1 MTRLGVAGTISHAI
15 EQSGAAHLGNC
26 SAPKVVVISRMGK
39 SALPF
44 VTVIERDRVEHRTQT
59 RTGIMA
65 DPP

>member
-15 EQSGAAHLGNC
+15 EQSGAAHLC